1 MMVRKTALILA
12 AAGALMPAIA
22 IAQTGTSYQLV
33 ARGHFDA
40 AIDRLEERRRDQIE
54 TPEATLNLATAYAQT
69 GKTAKARSLYAE
81 VLAQPAVD
89 LDLANGDIATSHQ
102 IAQRGLTMLGRTL
115 ATR

>member
-1 MMVRKTALILA
+1 MVRKIALTMA
-12 AAGALMPAIA
+12 AIGAALPALA

-40 AIDRLEERRRDQIE
+40 AIDRLEERRRDQIS

-69 GKTAKARSLYAE
+69 GNRAKAIALYAE
-81 VLAQPAVD
+81 VLAQPSVD
-89 LDLANGDIATSHQ
+89 LDLVTGDTASSHQ
-102 IAQRGLTMLGRTL
+102 IAQRGLTLLGRTL